1 MTRAQMLRAADRC
14 ADVVAA
20 GDYVIGIDPANGR
33 DLGAKVTFRCES
45 DGSLTLVKMEVGDPL
60 RSHPLW
66 RRYVASL
73 LALRRA
79 QPRWAA
85 LPARIRAALAE
96 LERVA

>member
-1 MTRAQMLRAADRC
+1 MTA
-14 ADVVAA
+14 
-20 GDYVIGIDPANGR
+20 PAPR
-33 DLGAKVTFRCES
+33 RTFAEAP
-45 DGSLTLVKMEVGDPL
+45 DPL
-60 RSHPLW
+60 RSHPTW
-66 RRYVASL
+66 RSYIASL

>member
-1 MTRAQMLRAADRC
+1 MTRQQSLRAASRA
-14 ADVVAA
+14 ADVIAA
-20 GDYVIGIDPANGR
+20 EDTMRQVIAHAAIYGTAMYR
-33 DLGAKVTFRCES
+33 RTE
-45 DGSLTLVKMEVGDPL
+45 DGGVTLVDTTPPDPL
-60 RSHPLW
+60 RSHPAW